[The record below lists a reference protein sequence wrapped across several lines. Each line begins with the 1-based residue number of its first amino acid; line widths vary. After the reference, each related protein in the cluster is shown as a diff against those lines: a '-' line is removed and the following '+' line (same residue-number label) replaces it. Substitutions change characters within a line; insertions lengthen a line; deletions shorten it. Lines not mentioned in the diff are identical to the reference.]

1 MEETIFEFADYGEV
15 QGIID
20 HYNESH
26 KVKEIRYTIEGNF
39 IVLEP
44 LNKLSLEERVTAL
57 EQTTNEILLGG
68 V

>member
-1 MEETIFEFADYGEV
+1 MEETIFEFGDYSEV

-20 HYNESH
+20 RYNESH

-44 LNKLSLEERVTAL
+44 LNKLSLEERVTEL
-57 EQTTNEILLGG
+57 EKTTNEILLGG
-68 V
+68 L